1 MKEFLALRFDAP
13 MMSFGGP
20 IVDNFGV
27 VQDFPALSMMTGLLA
42 NALGYGH
49 ADVDH
54 LNDLQRR
61 LRYAVRRDRQGEKA
75 TDFQT
80 VDLGQ
85 KFLQG
90 TGWTTRG
97 TPEGRGGASS
107 AKTHIRHREFRFDAV
122 FTVVLTLDPPDGQPD
137 LAVVENALR
146 QPCRPLFLGRKPCLP
161 AAPLLIGRYSADS
174 PVAALALVPPVPVSR
189 RDDPA
194 EGASL
199 PAWWPPEDGETQE
212 ESVLIE
218 VSDERDWA
226 NQIHVSRRLV
236 RRGRVT
242 LREVPE

>member
-27 VQDFPALSMMTGLLA
+27 IQDFPALSMMTGLLA
-42 NALGYGH
+42 NALGFGH

-54 LNDLQRR
+54 LENLQRR

-85 KFLQG
+85 EFLQG

-97 TPEGRGGASS
+97 APEGRDGASS
-107 AKTHIRHREFRFDAV
+107 DRTHIRYREFRFDAV
-122 FTVVLTLDPPDGQPD
+122 FTVVLTLVPPGGQPD
-137 LAVVENALR
+137 LAAVEEALR
-146 QPCRPLFLGRKPCLP
+146 QPSRPLFLGRKPCLP
-161 AAPLLIGRYSADS
+161 AAPLLFGRYSAES
-174 PVAALALVPPVPVSR
+174 LVAALAMVPPVPASR
-189 RDDPA
+189 RDEPA
-194 EGASL
+194 EGGSL
-199 PAWWPPEDGETQE
+199 PAWWPAEDGGPAD

-242 LREVPE
+242 VREVPE